1 MHTSCRCW
9 RRQEPPYKP
18 ENRGLAQITQT
29 SPRRKAFERKGT

>member
-1 MHTSCRCW
+1 MSLLAAART
-9 RRQEPPYKP
+9 PYKP